1 MLATVPLTA
10 SLCAS
15 SCIVQMGAL
24 LLLGCVMIGFALP
37 AALFA
42 LLLMRRSQLVI
53 VMLARSATRG
63 QECRSGGKQ
72 R

>member
-1 MLATVPLTA
+1 MVRRLV
-10 SLCAS
+10 C
-15 SCIVQMGAL
+15 CHCVRVCVCKMGAL

-53 VMLARSATRG
+53 VMLARSATQGARE
-63 QECRSGGKQ
+63 Q
-72 R
+72 